1 MTAITLRIRISN
13 MNAYNGYSFSNT
25 VSIENCQSTQY
36 HQQIISHV
44 PLLHDMV
51 VNLKINVVDNSL

>member
-1 MTAITLRIRISN
+1 MV
-13 MNAYNGYSFSNT
+13 SFSNT
-25 VSIENCQSTQY
+25 VSTENCQSTRY
-36 HQQIISHV
+36 HLQIINCV